1 MFQILV
7 NEKATRDSKVINA
20 VDTFSH
26 RRQRRASRIIAR
38 AA

>member
-7 NEKATRDSKVINA
+7 NEKATRDSKVVDA
-20 VDTFSH
+20 VSTFI
-26 RRQRRASRIIAR
+26 RRRSRRASRIIAK